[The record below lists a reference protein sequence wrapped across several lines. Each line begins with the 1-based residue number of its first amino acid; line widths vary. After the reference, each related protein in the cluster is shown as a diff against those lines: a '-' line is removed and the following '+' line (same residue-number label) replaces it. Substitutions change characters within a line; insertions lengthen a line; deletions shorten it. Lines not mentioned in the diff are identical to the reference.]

1 MTIQMTISR
10 RWYYFFAI
18 LVLTLALALI
28 LILTRP
34 ETDADLQPP
43 LPQRVVSG
51 EVKRLDVQP
60 VSRITGELQPRRTS
74 HLHFEVAGQVTRRLV
89 EPGQTVAAGEVLFA
103 VAAGDYED
111 AVTQAAAALETER
124 AAILRDRE
132 LLDLMQDEQE
142 LQRRE
147 VERFER
153 LGRDSLASKS
163 SYDSAMR
170 QLLRLQAET
179 RQLQYSVDTAAARLR
194 EREAAVRR
202 AQRDLTRTEL
212 QAPYAATVDQ
222 VLVDAGDYVAAG
234 QVAVHLVDLSELDLV
249 LNVSGEVA
257 TALAPD
263 QPINVHADGQ
273 VLTGRIVALAA
284 VPDPQTH
291 TYRLRVR
298 LAAAGLY
305 PGQLATA
312 ELPGQ
317 FVPDAQVVPAGAVLH
332 EAGQAF
338 IFEIVENQLQRR
350 EIELLRRLK
359 DAWMIKGIEPGA
371 RIVIQDVAVLADG
384 QTVSVGIDTD

>member
-1 MTIQMTISR
+1 MMTQAAISR

-18 LVLTLALALI
+18 IAVTLALALV
-28 LILTRP
+28 LILTGP

-60 VSRITGELQPRRTS
+60 VSRITGELLPRRTS
-74 HLHFEVAGQVTRRLV
+74 HLHFEVAGQVTRRLI
-89 EPGQTVAAGEVLFA
+89 EPGQTVAAGDVLLA

-111 AVTQAAAALETER
+111 AVTQANAALETER

-179 RQLQYSVDTAAARLR
+179 GQLQYSVDTAAARLR
-194 EREAAVRR
+194 EREAAARR
-202 AQRDLTRTEL
+202 AQRDLARTKL

-234 QVAVHLVDLSELDLV
+234 QVAVHLVDLNELDLV

-257 TALAPD
+257 TALEPD
-263 QPINVHADGQ
+263 QAVNVHTDAQ
-273 VLTGRIVALAA
+273 ELSGRIVALAA
-284 VPDPQTH
+284 VPDTQTH

-298 LAAAGLY
+298 VAAAGLY

-312 ELPGQ
+312 ELPGR
-317 FVPDAQVVPAGAVLH
+317 FVPGAQVVPAGAVLH

-338 IFEIVENQLQRR
+338 VFEILENQLQRR
-350 EIELLRRLK
+350 EIELLRRLNN
-359 DAWMIKGIEPGA
+359 AWIIKGIEPGV

-384 QTVSVGIDTD
+384 QTVSVDTGTD